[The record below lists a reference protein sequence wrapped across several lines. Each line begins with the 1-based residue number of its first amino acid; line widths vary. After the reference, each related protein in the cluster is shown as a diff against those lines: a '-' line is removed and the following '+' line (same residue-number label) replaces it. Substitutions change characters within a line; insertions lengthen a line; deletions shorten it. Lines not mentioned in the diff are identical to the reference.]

1 MTNVKVRTMSDQELR
16 LQIKIMIIETL
27 RIAEVQP
34 EQIDDNEMIFESK
47 LLNLDSLDGLELVI
61 GIQKKFGVSINDQS
75 HALTILQTVNSM
87 AEFIESQQNP

>member
-1 MTNVKVRTMSDQELR
+1 MSAQELR
-16 LQIKIMIIETL
+16 LQIKKMIIETL

-61 GIQKKFGVSINDQS
+61 GIQKKFGVSINDQN

-87 AEFIESQQNP
+87 AEFIDSQQHP

>member
-1 MTNVKVRTMSDQELR
+1 MSDQELL
-16 LQIKIMIIETL
+16 LQIKKMIIETL

>member
-1 MTNVKVRTMSDQELR
+1 MSDQELR
-16 LQIKIMIIETL
+16 LQIKKMIIETL
-27 RIAEVQP
+27 KIAEVQP

-87 AEFIESQQNP
+87 AELIESQQNP

>member
-1 MTNVKVRTMSDQELR
+1 MSDQELR
-16 LQIKIMIIETL
+16 LQIKKMIIETL
-27 RIAEVQP
+27 KIAEVQP

-87 AEFIESQQNP
+87 AEFIESQQHP

>member
-1 MTNVKVRTMSDQELR
+1 MSDQELL
-16 LQIKIMIIETL
+16 LQIKKMIIETL

-87 AEFIESQQNP
+87 AEFIESQQHP

>member
-1 MTNVKVRTMSDQELR
+1 MSDQELR
-16 LQIKIMIIETL
+16 LQIKKMIIETL
-27 RIAEVQP
+27 KIAEVQP

>member
-1 MTNVKVRTMSDQELR
+1 MSDQELR

-27 RIAEVQP
+27 KIAEVQP

>member
-1 MTNVKVRTMSDQELR
+1 MSAQELR
-16 LQIKIMIIETL
+16 LQIKKMIIETL

>member
-1 MTNVKVRTMSDQELR
+1 MSAQELR
-16 LQIKIMIIETL
+16 LQIKKMIIETL
-27 RIAEVQP
+27 KIAEVQP
-34 EQIDDNEMIFESK
+34 EQIDDNDMIFESK

-87 AEFIESQQNP
+87 AEFIESQQHP

>member
-1 MTNVKVRTMSDQELR
+1 MSAQELR
-16 LQIKIMIIETL
+16 LQIKKMIIETL
-27 RIAEVQP
+27 KIAEVQP
-34 EQIDDNEMIFESK
+34 EQIDDNDMIFESK

-87 AEFIESQQNP
+87 AEFIDSQQHP

>member
-1 MTNVKVRTMSDQELR
+1 MSDQELR

-27 RIAEVQP
+27 KIAEVQP

-87 AEFIESQQNP
+87 AEFIESQQHP

>member
-1 MTNVKVRTMSDQELR
+1 MSDQELR

-27 RIAEVQP
+27 KIAEVQP

-87 AEFIESQQNP
+87 AEFIESQQNPER

>member
-1 MTNVKVRTMSDQELR
+1 MSAQELR
-16 LQIKIMIIETL
+16 LQIKKMIIETL
-27 RIAEVQP
+27 KIAEVQP

-87 AEFIESQQNP
+87 AEFIESQQHP